1 MIQIPLAL
9 HPPESTV
16 PIRPARLSDVPGLHK
31 YCWPARPFT
40 SIYDLVLRA
49 ERYALDKRGLGV
61 VIAGKDNVIRAYGQV
76 MAWPTCG
83 EISDVMVSEAYRGQG
98 YGTAIIQT
106 LSRAALHM
114 GIQEIEIGAA
124 LSNPRAVALYRRLG
138 FEDSHTMML
147 NLGKGKEKVLFLR
160 LVLQPQPMTEE

>member
-9 HPPESTV
+9 HTPEADV
-16 PIRPARLSDVPGLHK
+16 PIRQARLSDVDGLHHN
-31 YCWPARPFT
+31 CWPSRAFT

-49 ERYALDKRGLGV
+49 ERSAMEHRGLAV
-61 VIAGKDNVIRAYGQV
+61 VVAGKDNVIRGYGQV
-76 MAWPTCG
+76 MAWPSCG
-83 EISDVMVSEAYRGQG
+83 EISDMVVAEAYRGQG

-106 LSRAALHM
+106 LARTALRI
-114 GIQEIEIGAA
+114 GIKELEIGAA

-160 LVLQPQPMTEE
+160 LVLQPQPVTEE

>member
-9 HPPESTV
+9 HPPESTI
-16 PIRPARLSDVPGLHK
+16 PIRPARLSDVDGLHT
-31 YCWPARPFT
+31 YCWPARAFN

-49 ERYALDKRGLGV
+49 ERSAADQRGLAV
-61 VIAGKDNVIRAYGQV
+61 VIAGKDNIIRGYGQV

-83 EISDVMVSEAYRGQG
+83 EISDIVVAEACRGQG

-106 LSRAALHM
+106 LARAAQRI
-114 GIQEIEIGAA
+114 GINEVEIGAA
-124 LSNPRAVALYRRLG
+124 MSNPRAVALYRRLG

-160 LVLQPQPMTEE
+160 LVLQPQPVTEE